1 MAIED
6 DIAAY
11 EPANEQEEIDKQVI
25 LSVLGTRENAFSWR
39 EAPAKSI
46 VVSPDCA
53 QTLLVFHNIYGSW
66 SWIGGHADGLSRPLS
81 SHFFRRKRACRTR
94 AW

>member
-25 LSVLGTRENAFSWR
+25 LSVLGTRENAFSR
-39 EAPAKSI
+39 EALAHMACSI
-46 VVSPDCA
+46 WVVSPDCA
-53 QTLLVFHNIYGSW
+53 QTLLVFHNIYGSRLLQT
-66 SWIGGHADGLSRPLS
+66 S
-81 SHFFRRKRACRTR
+81 
-94 AW
+94 